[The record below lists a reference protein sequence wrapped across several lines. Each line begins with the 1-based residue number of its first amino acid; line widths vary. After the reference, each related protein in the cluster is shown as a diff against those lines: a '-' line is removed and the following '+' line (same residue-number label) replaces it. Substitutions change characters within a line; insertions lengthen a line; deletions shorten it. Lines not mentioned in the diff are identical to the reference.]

1 MRDVSRRLKISLEDT
16 ISKDVR
22 EALRGALVAA
32 KQPTTEAAA
41 KAAMERVRAARV
53 RAQVAQRMAADM
65 QALQRDALLAQ
76 KAGLPTGKLARQV
89 LSHLSGHPFHPADVK
104 DDVPLVQ
111 PMATGLPS
119 GPYVS
124 SAQYNYWLGDHY
136 HDEAGPPGVLVDSGD
151 IIDKRPRPAAPAAEP
166 AAAAADGG
174 AGEQTEANTFEEA
187 RKDWSVRDNRLNL
200 ESRGVNVVTPPLW
213 PEDAGSGP

>member
-22 EALRGALVAA
+22 EALRCALVAA

-111 PMATGLPS
+111 PIATGLPS

-151 IIDKRPRPAAPAAEP
+151 IIDKKYYHPGHDRGSAIGRARRRGSRSCVPVCVPVCVAPS
-166 AAAAADGG
+166 
-174 AGEQTEANTFEEA
+174 
-187 RKDWSVRDNRLNL
+187 WSGRDHGHVLACAFGFG
-200 ESRGVNVVTPPLW
+200 RG
-213 PEDAGSGP
+213 